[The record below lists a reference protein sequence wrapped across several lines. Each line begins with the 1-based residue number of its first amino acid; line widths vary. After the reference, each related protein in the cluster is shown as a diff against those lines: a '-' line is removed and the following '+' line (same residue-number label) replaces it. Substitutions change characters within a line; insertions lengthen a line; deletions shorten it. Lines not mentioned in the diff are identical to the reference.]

1 MAIDYGEL
9 PVEEAVRA
17 ARTSSRRRQVL
28 DAAVKVMGSKG
39 FHQMSMQDLAAEADV
54 SVGLL
59 YKYFGGKEDLLLA
72 TIVRIQ
78 DAFRDQLTP
87 VIETAVDDPVEQLA
101 AGIRRYIEI
110 VDANLDAVVL
120 TYRESRTLDA
130 AGRAQIKELE
140 IATAAPLRAV
150 IEAGIS
156 DGTFNDIEVDIVIFD
171 IMLLAHGWALKHWH
185 FGPTYALDDY
195 IRLQTR
201 YILDWLIPHDRRG
214 DYPRLLR

>member
-1 MAIDYGEL
+1 MATDYSDL

-28 DAAVKVMGSKG
+28 DAAVKVMGKTG
-39 FHQMSMQDLAAEADV
+39 FHQMSMQDLAAEANV
-54 SVGLL
+54 SVGLI

-78 DAFRDQLTP
+78 DAFRDQLAP
-87 VIETAVDDPVEQLA
+87 VMNAVGDDIVERLA

-110 VDANLDAVVL
+110 VDENLDAVVL
-120 TYRESRTLDA
+120 TYRESRTLDP
-130 AGRAQIKELE
+130 AGRTQIKELE
-140 IATAAPLRAV
+140 IATAAPLRAA
-150 IEAGIS
+150 IEAGIA
-156 DGTFNDIEVDIVIFD
+156 DGVFRAADVDLVVFD

-185 FGPTYALDDY
+185 FGPIYTLDEY

-201 YILDWLIPHDRRG
+201 YVLNSLIPQECRG
-214 DYPRLLR
+214 DYAHLLG